1 MNDRAAREN
10 EVRGSRHAD
19 KAVHVE
25 SAVEPSASASS
36 AVEPSASGLTAN
48 AAGTLAP
55 DSTSTAGAPAADPA
69 DAATTFAATPA
80 AAANVPS
87 AGSAAGDGPTFADL
101 GLSHEVL
108 AAVADMGY
116 TSPTPVQAA
125 SIPHALDGEDV
136 LAAAQTG
143 TGKTAAFLL
152 PTMNNLPHV
161 PRGRARGRVAA
172 QGPLM
177 LVVTPTRELA
187 QQIEDV
193 CRAIARRTGHTSVTV
208 VGGVSYNPQ
217 RDKLKR
223 GCDILIATPGRLQ
236 DLIDQGACSLD
247 QVQVL
252 VLDEADRM
260 LDMGF
265 LPAVRRIVGY
275 TRDDRQTLLF
285 SATLDEQAVGSITD
299 LVHDPARVEIA
310 PVTSTADTVEQYV
323 LPVSLE
329 AKNALLA
336 SVLKREGAFRA
347 IVFCRTKHRAD
358 ACSRRLARAGI
369 TCAAIHGDRSQA
381 QRERA
386 LKAFRAGE
394 CDVLVATDVLARGI
408 DISDVRY
415 VVNFDVPEDPV
426 DYIHR
431 IGRTGRAG
439 ELGWSL
445 TFVTPDDVAEFYD
458 IEALMGK
465 TADLFDAE
473 GLEVGSNAPQVD
485 PDRVPAKAPAGKK
498 EKKRRRKA
506 KNKAKGGSAR
516 AEGGSSRA
524 EGGSSRAKGGA
535 SRAEGSSGV
544 SAANSTGSRANG
556 PSDRS
561 SAADGRVAD
570 GGASKPSRRK
580 RGGKTRVRAEE
591 GGEVELLSARE
602 AKRMEAN
609 PEPKGAK
616 RSGGSRSAGKA
627 GLANGRRRDEGS
639 DGSRRSDRSG
649 RAEGSRSGREGAS
662 RSGRSNRPGRDG
674 GARPAERGGRHDDV
688 RGSSSRGG
696 RDAWRNYD
704 EPSDRRSH
712 GGRSGRGGAGPRA
725 GRDDRQAPRGGNPSR
740 STRRPGDRG
749 GRR

>member
-1 MNDRAAREN
+1 MPLLFAAR
-10 EVRGSRHAD
+10 
-19 KAVHVE
+19 KWTI
-25 SAVEPSASASS
+25 
-36 AVEPSASGLTAN
+36 LT
-48 AAGTLAP
+48 
-55 DSTSTAGAPAADPA
+55 STSTTEFDTTPSGAA
-69 DAATTFAATPA
+69 
-80 AAANVPS
+80 VPS
-87 AGSAAGDGPTFADL
+87 FADL
-101 GLSHEVL
+101 GLSDEVL
-108 AAVADMGY
+108 SAVADMGY
-116 TSPTPVQAA
+116 TAPTPVQAA

-161 PRGRARGRVAA
+161 PRSRARGRVAA

-177 LVVTPTRELA
+177 LVITPTRELA
-187 QQIEDV
+187 QQIEEV

-299 LVHDPARVEIA
+299 LVTDPARVEIA

-323 LPVSLE
+323 LPVSPE
-329 AKNALLA
+329 SKNALLA
-336 SVLKREGAFRA
+336 SVLKREGSSRV

-386 LKAFRAGE
+386 LKAFRSGE

-439 ELGWSL
+439 EEGWSL
-445 TFVTPDDVAEFYD
+445 TFVTVDDVEGFYD

-465 TADLFDAE
+465 TAEIFDAD
-473 GLEVGSNAPQVD
+473 GLELGSHVPEVD

-506 KNKAKGGSAR
+506 TARAKAARSGGSERPDA
-516 AEGGSSRA
+516 APT
-524 EGGSSRAKGGA
+524 A
-535 SRAEGSSGV
+535 SR
-544 SAANSTGSRANG
+544 
-556 PSDRS
+556 
-561 SAADGRVAD
+561 
-570 GGASKPSRRK
+570 GAKEDAPKPSRRK
-580 RGGKTRVRAEE
+580 RSGKTRVRAEE
-591 GGEVELLSARE
+591 ASESVELLTASEIRGERAAAQDRP
-602 AKRMEAN
+602 ASRTSK
-609 PEPKGAK
+609 KGGA
-616 RSGGSRSAGKA
+616 RSG
-627 GLANGRRRDEGS
+627 GLANGRKREDDRP
-639 DGSRRSDRSG
+639 RSDRQG
-649 RAEGSRSGREGAS
+649 RDDRRRSGREGRADRPRPDRGDSARSHGS
-662 RSGRSNRPGRDG
+662 RSS
-674 GARPAERGGRHDDV
+674 
-688 RGSSSRGG
+688 

-704 EPSDRRSH
+704 EPSERR
-712 GGRSGRGGAGPRA
+712 GRGGRGGKSGNYARG
-725 GRDDRQAPRGGNPSR
+725 GRGGSSEQGSGAPRS
-740 STRRPGDRG
+740 SRRPGDRG

>member
-1 MNDRAAREN
+1 MPLLPLAAR
-10 EVRGSRHAD
+10 
-19 KAVHVE
+19 KWTI
-25 SAVEPSASASS
+25 
-36 AVEPSASGLTAN
+36 L
-48 AAGTLAP
+48 
-55 DSTSTAGAPAADPA
+55 TSTNVTEFDTTSSGAPA
-69 DAATTFAATPA
+69 
-80 AAANVPS
+80 PS
-87 AGSAAGDGPTFADL
+87 FADL
-101 GLSHEVL
+101 GLSEEVL
-108 AAVADMGY
+108 SAVADMGY
-116 TSPTPVQAA
+116 TAPTPVQAA

-161 PRGRARGRVAA
+161 PRSRARGRVAA

-177 LVVTPTRELA
+177 LVITPTRELA
-187 QQIEDV
+187 QQIEEV

-265 LPAVRRIVGY
+265 LPAVRRIVSY

-299 LVHDPARVEIA
+299 LVTDPARVEIA

-329 AKNALLA
+329 SKNALLA
-336 SVLKREGAFRA
+336 DVLKREGSNRV

-386 LKAFRAGE
+386 LKAFRSGE

-439 ELGWSL
+439 EEGWSL
-445 TFVTPDDVAEFYD
+445 TFVTVDDVDGFYD

-465 TADLFDAE
+465 TAEIFDAD
-473 GLEVGSNAPQVD
+473 GLELGPHTPEVD

-506 KNKAKGGSAR
+506 TAR
-516 AEGGSSRA
+516 AKAERSNGSKRA
-524 EGGSSRAKGGA
+524 DVAPKAPQGAKEDA
-535 SRAEGSSGV
+535 
-544 SAANSTGSRANG
+544 
-556 PSDRS
+556 P
-561 SAADGRVAD
+561 
-570 GGASKPSRRK
+570 KPSRRK
-580 RGGKTRVRAEE
+580 RPGKTRVHADEASE
-591 GGEVELLSARE
+591 PVELLTASEIRGERVKAQDRPVS
-602 AKRMEAN
+602 KST
-609 PEPKGAK
+609 KK
-616 RSGGSRSAGKA
+616 GGSSG
-627 GLANGRRRDEGS
+627 GLANGRKREDDRSRPERSRRD
-639 DGSRRSDRSG
+639 DRR
-649 RAEGSRSGREGAS
+649 RSGRED
-662 RSGRSNRPGRDG
+662 RSDRPRSDRGDSARNRG
-674 GARPAERGGRHDDV
+674 V
-688 RGSSSRGG
+688 RSG

-704 EPSDRRSH
+704 EPSERR
-712 GGRSGRGGAGPRA
+712 GRGGRG
-725 GRDDRQAPRGGNPSR
+725 GRGGQPGNSARGGRGSSYEQCSGAPRSG
-740 STRRPGDRG
+740 RRPGDRG

>member
-1 MNDRAAREN
+1 MPLLPLAAR
-10 EVRGSRHAD
+10 
-19 KAVHVE
+19 KWTI
-25 SAVEPSASASS
+25 
-36 AVEPSASGLTAN
+36 L
-48 AAGTLAP
+48 
-55 DSTSTAGAPAADPA
+55 TSTNVTEFDTTPSEAPA
-69 DAATTFAATPA
+69 
-80 AAANVPS
+80 PS
-87 AGSAAGDGPTFADL
+87 FADL
-101 GLSHEVL
+101 GLSEEVL
-108 AAVADMGY
+108 SAVADMGY
-116 TSPTPVQAA
+116 TAPTPVQAA

-161 PRGRARGRVAA
+161 PRSRARGRVAA

-177 LVVTPTRELA
+177 LVITPTRELA
-187 QQIEDV
+187 QQIEEV

-265 LPAVRRIVGY
+265 LPAVRRIVSY

-299 LVHDPARVEIA
+299 LVTDPARVEIA

-329 AKNALLA
+329 SKNALLA
-336 SVLKREGAFRA
+336 DVLKREGSNRV

-358 ACSRRLARAGI
+358 ACSRRLARAAI

-386 LKAFRAGE
+386 LKAFRSGE

-439 ELGWSL
+439 EEGWSL
-445 TFVTPDDVAEFYD
+445 TFVTVDDVDGFYD

-465 TADLFDAE
+465 TAEIFDAD
-473 GLEVGSNAPQVD
+473 GLELGPHAPEVD

-506 KNKAKGGSAR
+506 TAR
-516 AEGGSSRA
+516 AKA
-524 EGGSSRAKGGA
+524 ER
-535 SRAEGSSGV
+535 SSG
-544 SAANSTGSRANG
+544 SKR
-556 PSDRS
+556 PD
-561 SAADGRVAD
+561 VAPKAPQGVKED
-570 GGASKPSRRK
+570 APKPSRRK
-580 RGGKTRVRAEE
+580 RPGKARVHAEE
-591 GGEVELLSARE
+591 ASEPVELLTASEVRGERAASQDRSTSRPFK
-602 AKRMEAN
+602 KRA
-609 PEPKGAK
+609 A
-616 RSGGSRSAGKA
+616 RSG
-627 GLANGRRRDEGS
+627 GLANGRKRED
-639 DGSRRSDRSG
+639 DRS
-649 RAEGSRSGREGAS
+649 RPERSCHDDRRRSGRED
-662 RSGRSNRPGRDG
+662 RSDRPRSDRGDSARNRG
-674 GARPAERGGRHDDV
+674 V
-688 RGSSSRGG
+688 RSG

-704 EPSDRRSH
+704 EPSERR
-712 GGRSGRGGAGPRA
+712 GRGGRG
-725 GRDDRQAPRGGNPSR
+725 GRGGQPGNSARGGRGSSYEQRPGAPRSG
-740 STRRPGDRG
+740 RRPGDRG

>member
-1 MNDRAAREN
+1 MPLLPLAAR
-10 EVRGSRHAD
+10 
-19 KAVHVE
+19 KWTI
-25 SAVEPSASASS
+25 
-36 AVEPSASGLTAN
+36 L
-48 AAGTLAP
+48 
-55 DSTSTAGAPAADPA
+55 TSTNVTEFDTTPSEAPA
-69 DAATTFAATPA
+69 
-80 AAANVPS
+80 PS
-87 AGSAAGDGPTFADL
+87 FADL
-101 GLSHEVL
+101 GLSEEVL
-108 AAVADMGY
+108 SAVADMGY
-116 TSPTPVQAA
+116 TAPTPVQAA

-161 PRGRARGRVAA
+161 PRSRARGRVAA

-177 LVVTPTRELA
+177 LVITPTRELA
-187 QQIEDV
+187 QQIEEV

-265 LPAVRRIVGY
+265 LPAVRRIVSY

-299 LVHDPARVEIA
+299 LVTDPARVEIA

-329 AKNALLA
+329 SKNALLA
-336 SVLKREGAFRA
+336 DVLKREGSNRV

-386 LKAFRAGE
+386 LKAFRSGE

-439 ELGWSL
+439 EEGWSL
-445 TFVTPDDVAEFYD
+445 TFVTVDDVDGFYD

-465 TADLFDAE
+465 TAEIFDAD
-473 GLEVGSNAPQVD
+473 GLELGPHAPEVD

-506 KNKAKGGSAR
+506 TAR
-516 AEGGSSRA
+516 AKA
-524 EGGSSRAKGGA
+524 ER
-535 SRAEGSSGV
+535 SSG
-544 SAANSTGSRANG
+544 SKR
-556 PSDRS
+556 PD
-561 SAADGRVAD
+561 VAPKATQ
-570 GGASKPSRRK
+570 GAKEDTPKPSRRK
-580 RGGKTRVRAEE
+580 RPGKTRVHAEE
-591 GGEVELLSARE
+591 AFEPVELLTASEVRGERAASQDRSTSRPS
-602 AKRMEAN
+602 K
-609 PEPKGAK
+609 KGAA
-616 RSGGSRSAGKA
+616 RSGGF
-627 GLANGRRRDEGS
+627 ANGRKREDDRSRPARSCRDDRRGS
-639 DGSRRSDRSG
+639 GREDRSDRP
-649 RAEGSRSGREGAS
+649 RSDRGDSARNRGV
-662 RSGRSNRPGRDG
+662 RS
-674 GARPAERGGRHDDV
+674 
-688 RGSSSRGG
+688 G

-704 EPSDRRSH
+704 EPSERR
-712 GGRSGRGGAGPRA
+712 GRGG
-725 GRDDRQAPRGGNPSR
+725 RGGRGGQPGNSARGGRGSSYEQRPGASR
-740 STRRPGDRG
+740 SGRRPGDRG